1 MIHWK
6 AYLIIGAVL
15 FLAWLIRDRLFVA
28 WCALTMPR
36 HLFVKM
42 AKDAYEDS
50 KKSV

>member
-15 FLAWLIRDRLFVA
+15 FLAWLIRDRLFVS

-36 HLFVKM
+36 HLFTDES
-42 AKDAYEDS
+42 AKDDNRE
-50 KKSV
+50 

>member
-6 AYLIIGAVL
+6 ADLIISVFL
-15 FLAWLIRDRLFVA
+15 VLAWLIRDRLFVA

-42 AKDAYEDS
+42 AKDAYEES